1 MPRQGVPVRR
11 RFAFARCAS
20 HLRISVLQGGEYV
33 NVGILKFIFGVV
45 KAIFGVI
52 LLVAAICVGQTPD

>member
-1 MPRQGVPVRR
+1 MKGFIV
-11 RFAFARCAS
+11 
-20 HLRISVLQGGEYV
+20 E
-33 NVGILKFIFGVV
+33 ILKFIFGVV

>member
-1 MPRQGVPVRR
+1 MKG
-11 RFAFARCAS
+11 F
-20 HLRISVLQGGEYV
+20 I
-33 NVGILKFIFGVV
+33 VGSFKFIFGVV

>member
-1 MPRQGVPVRR
+1 MKG
-11 RFAFARCAS
+11 F
-20 HLRISVLQGGEYV
+20 